1 MIKIGKSLPILI
13 NIRRHIADF
22 DLTSIMYKRELQLR
36 PLIEKANLFLFG
48 PRATGK
54 TSLIK
59 ESLGDALIFD
69 LLDSDVYEELLR
81 RPKALSEKVKDSAQ
95 IIVIDEIQKLPI
107 LLDEVHRL
115 IEEKKIRFLLTGSSA
130 RKIKAPGSNLLG
142 GRAREAHLFPLSF
155 SEITDFDLMRYLNYG
170 GLPIVYQSKE
180 PHEDLQAYVRTY
192 LSEEIKSE
200 ALVRNFERFVRF
212 LEVMAIS
219 NGCEIN
225 YQSLSSDS
233 GVPARTIEGHIEVL
247 KDTLIGF
254 ELLPYQKTLKRKATT
269 KSKFFLFDNGVAN
282 FLAQRLPLK
291 EGHSD
296 LGTAFEQF
304 MIQEIRSYLSYSRS
318 FTKISYWRCKAY
330 EVDLLIGD
338 SVAMEFKFS
347 KQIKEEFFQGLRALK
362 EEKIFKNFYV
372 VGRFEQSGKTDDN
385 IHYENY
391 QTFLTKLWQGDRTNF
406 NK

>member
-22 DLTSIMYKRELQLR
+22 DLTSIMYKRKLQLR

-254 ELLPYQKTLKRKATT
+254 ELLPYQK
-269 KSKFFLFDNGVAN
+269 
-282 FLAQRLPLK
+282 
-291 EGHSD
+291 
-296 LGTAFEQF
+296 
-304 MIQEIRSYLSYSRS
+304 
-318 FTKISYWRCKAY
+318 RC
-330 EVDLLIGD
+330 GC
-338 SVAMEFKFS
+338 
-347 KQIKEEFFQGLRALK
+347 
-362 EEKIFKNFYV
+362 FY
-372 VGRFEQSGKTDDN
+372 
-385 IHYENY
+385 
-391 QTFLTKLWQGDRTNF
+391 
-406 NK
+406 